1 MNSSSSPNLPPQ
13 HESESDL
20 VTRDVRTSPRTP
32 SIWTNFRF
40 LGFLGFFILF
50 LVPAF
55 FKMSFVAW
63 LYSLLTF
70 VEVILLFNIL
80 IIVHEL
86 GHFLAARKC
95 GLIVDKFAI
104 WFGNPIWSKKVDGVE
119 YILGS
124 IPAGG
129 YVALPQMAPMEAI
142 EGKSDTPREALPP
155 ASPWHKIV
163 VAFAGPLFSFGLA
176 VFFACIVWAVG
187 KPVTDTEATTV
198 IGVVAPDMPAG
209 KAGLR
214 AGDRILSIDGH
225 PIKRFAGIGDSVMW
239 RIITSTAPT
248 IPVEVER
255 DGQDLTLQVT
265 PEIKPHAFWERS
277 VPRKIGVGPAQDA
290 LIIKKVLPYSPFA
303 VAGIQPG
310 DRFLTLNG
318 EKLYSTGGIFDV
330 LKDHPYDPMHFTI
343 ARAGVTRDVTV
354 TPEKPLTPK
363 TVPKDEPPTNLG
375 DDDWEVSIRLVHQTP
390 LDQVQESVQ
399 AVVGTLGALFSP
411 HSTVGPSQLS
421 GPIGIMN
428 IFFAVLSSPD
438 GWRLALWLAV
448 VINVNLA
455 MLNLFPLPVLDGGHI
470 LLSVIEWIRR
480 RPLSMQILEPL
491 QTGCALLLIGYI
503 LFVTF
508 FDVQDSGKMAMSL
521 DGDNKV
527 QFAPK

>member
-1 MNSSSSPNLPPQ
+1 MNSSSSSNLPPQ

-20 VTRDVRTSPRTP
+20 VTRDVRTSGRTP

-40 LGFLGFFILF
+40 LGFLGFAIVF

-55 FKMSFVAW
+55 FKMSFVTW

-70 VEVILLFNIL
+70 AEVILLFNIL

-104 WFGNPIWSKKVDGVE
+104 WFGNPLWSKKADGVE

-155 ASPWHKIV
+155 ASPWQKIV

-176 VFFACIVWAVG
+176 LVFACLVWIVG
-187 KPVTDTEATTV
+187 KPVTDTEATTT
-198 IGVVAPDMPAG
+198 IGYVLPDSPAG
-209 KAGLR
+209 RAGLQ
-214 AGDRILSIDGH
+214 AGDKILFIDGH

-239 RIITSTAPT
+239 RIVTSTAPT

-255 DGQDLTLQVT
+255 AGQTLDLQVS
-265 PEIKPHAFWERS
+265 PETKPHAFWERS
-277 VPRKIGVGPAQDA
+277 VPRKIGIAPAQEA
-290 LIIKKVLPYSPFA
+290 LIVKKILPYSPVA
-303 VAGIQPG
+303 AAGIVPG
-310 DRFLTLNG
+310 DRIVALNG
-318 EKLYSTGGIFDV
+318 ATLYSDDPIYFT
-330 LKDHPYDPMHFTI
+330 LKDHPFDPMRLTI
-343 ARAGVTRDVTV
+343 VHQGTTRDVTV
-354 TPEKPLTPK
+354 TPEKPVNPATM
-363 TVPKDEPPTNLG
+363 PKDVPPTDLG
-375 DDDWEVSIRLVHQTP
+375 IDEWESGVRLVHQTP
-390 LDQVQESVQ
+390 FEQVGESVQ
-399 AVVGTLGALFSP
+399 AVIGTLGALFAP

-421 GPIGIMN
+421 GPLGIMN
-428 IFFAVLSSPD
+428 IFFAVLSGPD
-438 GWRLALWLAV
+438 GWRLALWFAV

-470 LLSVIEWIRR
+470 LLSLIEWARR

-503 LFVTF
+503 LYITF
-508 FDVQDSGKMAMSL
+508 FDVQDSGKLAMSL
-521 DGDNKV
+521 GGDN
-527 QFAPK
+527 QIRFAPK